1 MSKIQKKVRLNR
13 LLVQSGVCSRRRADK
28 LLSEGR
34 IQVNNRS
41 ISQLGFKA
49 DVLNDKIKIDGQLV
63 SLTQN
68 FVYYLFYK
76 PKNVLTTLDDPK
88 GRVHISDFLRG
99 FKQRVFPVGRLD
111 WDCEGLLILTN
122 DGDFAHHVLHPRF
135 AVTKT
140 YMAKI
145 NGRINMEDIY
155 KLKQGV
161 NIFGKKVKAKEVV
174 RLRKG
179 KSQYDW
185 VKITISEG
193 KNQQIKR
200 MFQKTGFDVLKLKR
214 VFIGRL
220 GIGHLKK
227 GQMRKLNAKDFFRI
241 FCDYKTNKL
250 QAEKLKYLE
259 KLNYL

>member
-1 MSKIQKKVRLNR
+1 MSNIQKKVRLNR
-13 LLVQSGVCSRRRADK
+13 LLVQSGVCSRRKADK
-28 LLSEGR
+28 LLCEGR
-34 IQVNNRS
+34 IQVNNKP
-41 ISQLGFKA
+41 ILQLGFKA
-49 DVLNDKIKIDGQLV
+49 DALNDKIKIDGRLV
-63 SLTQN
+63 PLTQD
-68 FVYYLFYK
+68 FVYYLFNK

-88 GRVHISDFLRG
+88 GRVHISDFLKG

-135 AVTKT
+135 GITKT

-145 NGRINMEDIY
+145 KGRIKTEDIY
-155 KLKQGV
+155 RLKQGV
-161 NIFGKKVKAKEVV
+161 NIFGRKVKAKEVM
-174 RLRKG
+174 RLKKE
-179 KSQYDW
+179 KSKYDW

-200 MFQKTGFDVLKLKR
+200 MFQKIGFDVLKLKR
-214 VFIGRL
+214 VLIGRL

-227 GQMRKLNAKDFFRI
+227 GQMRQLHTKDFFKI

-250 QAEKLKYLE
+250 QAEKLKHL
-259 KLNYL
+259 KSLDRL